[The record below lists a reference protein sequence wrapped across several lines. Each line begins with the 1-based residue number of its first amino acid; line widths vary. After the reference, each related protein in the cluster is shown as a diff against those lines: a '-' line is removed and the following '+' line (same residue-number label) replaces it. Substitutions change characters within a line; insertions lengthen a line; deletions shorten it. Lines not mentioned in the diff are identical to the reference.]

1 MKLVVKYNSLKY
13 AENEKK
19 SLNQTIYVK
28 MYNNDFSLI
37 ILKDGKVYETNK
49 IGFILLIR
57 RILLYSLNGKSL
69 KFDYKA
75 E

>member
-1 MKLVVKYNSLKY
+1 MVN
-13 AENEKK
+13 NE
-19 SLNQTIYVK
+19 
-28 MYNNDFSLI
+28 FSLI
-37 ILKDGKVYETNK
+37 RLKDGKVYQTNK

-69 KFDYKA
+69 KFDNKA